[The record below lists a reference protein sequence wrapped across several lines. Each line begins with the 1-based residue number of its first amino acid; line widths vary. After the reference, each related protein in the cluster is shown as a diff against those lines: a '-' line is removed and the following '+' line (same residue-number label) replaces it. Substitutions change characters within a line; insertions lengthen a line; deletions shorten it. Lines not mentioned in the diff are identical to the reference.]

1 MGCSTPEAPDIQ
13 ALADISGEN
22 AELAAAI
29 SLEQL
34 DWAKDQFKQQMS
46 VTNKVLNTQLPIMTQ
61 THANAQKDRKRYE
74 DIYQPLEDNLV
85 AEFQT
90 YDTKQRQNREAG
102 EASADV
108 TRTFDAQRENA
119 ARQLESYGID
129 PSQTRSQALDSNM
142 RIQEAAAQAS
152 AQTNAR
158 RNVQT
163 TGRALR
169 AEALNI
175 GKGYPSN
182 VASSYGQALAA
193 GNSAVGNI
201 NATSAVGA
209 STMGTGQGW
218 MGQSN
223 QGVQTATGAMN
234 TAYGNDIAAYSAQ
247 MELAG
252 AAMGAVGGMA
262 AEGGAIDG
270 PGGPKQDAIP
280 ARLSDG
286 EYVIPAEV
294 MKRKGTEF
302 FDKLI
307 AKTRKDV
314 GLPEEAPPR
323 HVVTPQGSVKIYT
336 DQDGQQTVAPGG
348 IPMAAE
354 GGSVVRTGNSC
365 LDMDTGLF
373 GPCPTS
379 TPAPND
385 DNTISPFPDIPP
397 PPSSGPSTDIR
408 EYIKQRGE
416 FRAYKED
423 VSESLHDWAKGSGLN
438 GKVTVTYNGKGGP
451 QLPLATQQRISQLK
465 SRTPGLLNR
474 HGLDANSRTSAATV
488 LDRSTGIPEQTGG
501 A

>member
-13 ALADISGEN
+13 SLADISGDN
-22 AELAAAI
+22 AELAAAV

-34 DWAKDQFKQQMS
+34 DWAKEQFKQQMG
-46 VTNKVLNTQLPIMTQ
+46 VTNKVLNTQLPIMSE

-85 AEFQT
+85 AEFQN
-90 YDTKQRQNREAG
+90 YDTYQRRNEESG
-102 EASADV
+102 KASADV
-108 TRTFDAQRENA
+108 TRAFDAQRENA

-142 RIQEAAAQAS
+142 RIQEAAAQS
-152 AQTNAR
+152 AAQNNAR
-158 RNVQT
+158 KSVQD

-182 VASSYGQALAA
+182 VAGSYGQALAA

-201 NATSAVGA
+201 NATTAVGA

-223 QGVQTATGAMN
+223 AGAQGAMGGLN
-234 TAYGNDIAAYSAQ
+234 TAYGNDINAYGAQ
-247 MELAG
+247 MEMAG
-252 AAMGAVGGMA
+252 AAMGAIGGMM
-262 AEGGAIDG
+262 AEGGAIEG
-270 PGGPKQDAIP
+270 PGGPKGDAIP
-280 ARLSDG
+280 AQLSDD

-302 FDKLI
+302 FDKMI
-307 AKTRKDV
+307 AKTRKDI

-323 HVVTPQGSVKIYT
+323 HVVTPGGAVKIYT
-336 DQDGQQTVAPGG
+336 DQDGQQTVRPGG

-354 GGSVVRTGNSC
+354 GGIIENDWQAGQDDLPNFQPQIDDVMSKKPS
-365 LDMDTGLF
+365 LA
-373 GPCPTS
+373 
-379 TPAPND
+379 PAPVFGDTVDLRDYINKRSVYRNWKADTRAQVGNYNSVAGQYRAHSND
-385 DNTISPFPDIPP
+385 PGLMMTMPQGQK
-397 PPSSGPSTDIR
+397 PS
-408 EYIKQRGE
+408 
-416 FRAYKED
+416 
-423 VSESLHDWAKGSGLN
+423 
-438 GKVTVTYNGKGGP
+438 
-451 QLPLATQQRISQLK
+451 LPVATQQRITSMKARVPELLA
-465 SRTPGLLNR
+465 SHGIGNGTPAG
-474 HGLDANSRTSAATV
+474 
-488 LDRSTGIPEQTGG
+488 GIPEQTGG